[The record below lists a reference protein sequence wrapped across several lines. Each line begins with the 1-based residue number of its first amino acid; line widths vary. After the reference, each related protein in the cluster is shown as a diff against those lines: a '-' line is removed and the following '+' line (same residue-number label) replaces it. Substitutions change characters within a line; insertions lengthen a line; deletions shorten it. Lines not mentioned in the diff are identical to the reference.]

1 MEGMRFCAQLRN
13 ISISVLKPLRNYSY
27 YSSSNRKIYYFTSQ
41 QRIPQE
47 SHLRYDMSL
56 CNHIKVTNARNF
68 SLTCTLAKS
77 KDRGKDK
84 KKQKTQRID
93 YNELGQVIDAGKL
106 ISQFEKTIE
115 NLKDDFIKYL
125 SIRSTVGA
133 IEQLT
138 VKFEDKDYTLQ
149 ELAEISR
156 KPKLMVL
163 NVSIFPQTIPDIL
176 KSLEKNQMKLNPQ
189 RDGNMIYIPIPK

>member
-1 MEGMRFCAQLRN
+1 METARFCAQLRN
-13 ISISVLKPLRNYSY
+13 IGISVLKPLRNYSH
-27 YSSSNRKIYYFTSQ
+27 YSSSNRKIYYLTSQ
-41 QRIPQE
+41 QKISQE
-47 SHLRYDMSL
+47 SHQRYDMSL
-56 CNHIKVTNARNF
+56 CNHIEISNVRNF
-68 SLTCTLAKS
+68 SLTCALAKS

-84 KKQKTQRID
+84 KKQKTQHID
-93 YNELGQVIDAGKL
+93 YNELREVIDVDRL
-106 ISQFEKTIE
+106 TSQFEKTIE

-125 SIRSTVGA
+125 SVRSTVGA

-163 NVSIFPQTIPDIL
+163 NVSIFPQTIPDIM
-176 KSLEKNQMKLNPQ
+176 KSLQKNQMKLNPQ
-189 RDGNMIYIPIPK
+189 QDGNMIYIPIPK